1 MAGKHLGGKRAP
13 RAEKGAPA
21 EKDRA
26 LAAATP
32 RGNVFTRF
40 TLRSLRANRVRTTVT
55 IVGVALATGL
65 LMAVL
70 ASVTSL
76 QAALVNYVRSTDGV
90 WQESFSYTDDATL
103 GNLRTLAG
111 DHLDRLATRR
121 DLGAVALSADNA
133 SYAGTYLGLYD
144 LTVESA
150 GTPRAAGDTDYP
162 VYPAPEV
169 VEGRLPEKSGEIALP
184 AYLRGEKLTA
194 GPSQVPDVEGSATTG
209 GELGLGREI
218 TLAAG
223 RRVWLDEPETTIVS
237 GQAFQIDY
245 GSGTGGDGTNGSGEK
260 PLETLTDVGEPRTYT
275 VVGFVNTSF
284 SDGSVAYVST
294 EEPPATAS
302 GDVTMTAFFSTTGY
316 ASKAELDDLMERI
329 LGEDGG
335 WVSNDGLLT
344 YQGLDTGRQMTS
356 SLQMFAGVLAAVI
369 VVAAVSLISNA
380 FTISIS
386 ERTRQFGLL
395 ASLGASRRQ
404 LRRTVYTEAAVI
416 GLIGIPLGVA
426 LGVGGAAAAFALTAE
441 GWSTIVGNGVTV
453 GLVLRPMDFA
463 LAVALGALALLVSAL
478 VPALRASRVSAVDA
492 IRQAQDV
499 RPSRR
504 LLRVFRRRRAAM
516 DDFTADGRRPR
527 GLAAR
532 LGGMPAFLARR
543 TLAVSASK
551 SRTAAV
557 ALAISVALLVTAGLV
572 SDYLESVTSYVDYG
586 GNADLEV
593 YVSSDEAS
601 SVLAAEAG
609 ASLSSIAADIAQV
622 PGVEGTSGMV
632 RAYGSVHVDPA
643 SVNWDAVETYDES
656 APYGVFQLDRKG
668 YGNAN
673 FWLVD
678 DATWRTFAADLGLSG
693 NAADPAHLGCV
704 AFNNTNA
711 NNGRTY
717 ATVTPL
723 TGEAETIDVLVQ
735 PDDLQDN
742 QWLGMSADG
751 VYGLVTTDEE
761 TYEDTSFSPA
771 DELGLDTVSVPV
783 TAYTD
788 DLGAHFPVGDLVV
801 ADSSSLNFVMPMSAV
816 RGSELA
822 GELRNSITEFYA
834 SFTEGADEEAV
845 VEGIQERLGERGD
858 INAVQVMNL
867 AETLRQYNATTFTV
881 NVFLYCFIAITMAIA
896 VANVFNT
903 IASGLMLRTR
913 EFAVLQSMGM
923 GRRSFRRMIF
933 LECADFAV
941 KGLVGGVVLAA
952 VVNLGFFSAL
962 SSSISTL
969 VFEMPWGH
977 VALAFAVVVVVLAVS
992 AAYALRKTHA
1002 MNLVEALRV
1011 DAL

>member
-1 MAGKHLGGKRAP
+1 MAGKHLRGKDDAQ
-13 RAEKGAPA
+13 A

-76 QAALVNYVRSTDGV
+76 QAALVNYVRSTNGV

-133 SYAGTYLGLYD
+133 SYTGTYLGLYD
-144 LTVESA
+144 PVTESA

-169 VEGRLPEKSGEIALP
+169 EEGRLPEKPGEIALP

-194 GPSQVPDVEGSATTG
+194 GASQVSGVEGGATSD
-209 GELGLGREI
+209 GELELGSEV

-223 RRVWLDEPETTIVS
+223 RRVWLDEPETSIAS
-237 GQAFQIDY
+237 GRAFQVEY
-245 GSGTGGDGTNGSGEK
+245 GSDTGENGET

-275 VVGFVNTSF
+275 VVGFVSTSF
-284 SDGSVAYVST
+284 SDGNVAYVSGD
-294 EEPPATAS
+294 EPAATAS
-302 GDVTMTAFFSTTGY
+302 GDVVTTAFFSTTGY
-316 ASKAELDDLMERI
+316 ASTAELDDLMERV

-335 WVSNDGLLT
+335 WASNDSLLT
-344 YQGLDTGRQMTS
+344 YQGLDTGRQMTT
-356 SLQMFAGVLAAVI
+356 SLQLFAGVLAAVI
-369 VVAAVSLISNA
+369 VVAAISLISNA

-416 GLIGIPLGVA
+416 GLLGIPLGVA
-426 LGVGGAAAAFALTAE
+426 LGVGGAAVAFALTAE

-453 GLVLRPMDFA
+453 GLVLRPADFA

-478 VPALRASRVSAVDA
+478 IPALRASRVSAVDA
-492 IRQAQDV
+492 IRQTQDV
-499 RPSRR
+499 RPNRR
-504 LLRVFRRRRAAM
+504 LLRVFRRRRGAM
-516 DDFTADGRRPR
+516 DDFAADGRRPR

-586 GNADLEV
+586 GSADLEI
-593 YVSSDEAS
+593 YVNTPETTGT
-601 SVLAAEAG
+601 LAADAG
-609 ASLSSIAADIAQV
+609 NDLADITADIAQV
-622 PGVEGTSGMV
+622 PGVEGASGLV
-632 RAYGSVHVDPA
+632 RAYGSVHMDSA
-643 SVNWDAVETYDES
+643 GVNWDAVDTYDES
-656 APYGVFQLDRKG
+656 APHGVFQLDRQG

-673 FWLVD
+673 FWLLD
-678 DATWRTFAADLGLSG
+678 DATWRAFAADQGLTG
-693 NAADPAHLGCV
+693 DAADPAHLGCV
-704 AFNNTNA
+704 AFNATNA

-717 ATVTPL
+717 GTVVPL
-723 TGEAETIDVLVQ
+723 TGNAATIDVLVQ
-735 PDDLQDN
+735 PYDLEDN
-742 QWLGMSADG
+742 QWLGMGANG
-751 VYGLVTTDEE
+751 TYGLITTDEQ

-771 DELGLDTVSVPV
+771 NELGLDTVSVPV

-788 DLGAHFPVGDLVV
+788 DLGAHFPVGNLMV

-816 RGSELA
+816 MGSDLA
-822 GELRNSITEFYA
+822 GELRNSTTQFYA
-834 SFTEGADEEAV
+834 GFAEDADEDAV
-845 VEGIQERLGERGD
+845 VEGIQEELGARED
-858 INAVQVMNL
+858 VLSVQVTNL
-867 AETLRQYNATTFTV
+867 VEMLRQYSATTFTV

-913 EFAVLQSMGM
+913 EFAALQSVGM
-923 GRRSFRRMIF
+923 GRRAFRKMIF
-933 LECADFAV
+933 LECADFAT
-941 KGLVGGVVLAA
+941 KGLVGGVALAA
-952 VVNLGFFSAL
+952 LVNLGFFSAL

-969 VFEMPWGH
+969 AFEMPWGH
-977 VALAFAVVVVVLAVS
+977 VALAFAVVAVVLAAS
-992 AAYALRKTHA
+992 AGYALHKTHA
-1002 MNLVEALRV
+1002 MNIVEALRCEV
-1011 DAL
+1011 L

>member
-1 MAGKHLGGKRAP
+1 MAKHFKSDT
-13 RAEKGAPA
+13 GAA
-21 EKDRA
+21 GEKDRA
-26 LAAATP
+26 LAAAVAS

-40 TLRSLRANRVRTTVT
+40 TLRSLKANRVRTTVT

-76 QAALVNYVRSTDGV
+76 QAALVNYMRSTNGV
-90 WQESFSYTDDATL
+90 WQESFDYTDDATL

-121 DLGAVALSADNA
+121 DLGAVALSEDNA

-144 LTVESA
+144 PAVESA
-150 GTPRAAGDTDYP
+150 GTPRAAGDTDYA

-169 VEGRLPEKSGEIALP
+169 EEGRLPERPGEIALP
-184 AYLRGEKLTA
+184 SYLRGEELTA
-194 GPSQVPDVEGSATTG
+194 GASQVPGVDGGATST
-209 GELGLGREI
+209 GELELGSEI

-223 RRVWLDEPETTIVS
+223 RRVWLAEPETPIAS
-237 GQAFQIDY
+237 GQAYQIDY
-245 GSGTGGDGTNGSGEK
+245 GSDAGESGTAGAADET
-260 PLETLTDVGEPRTYT
+260 PLETLTNVGEPRTYT
-275 VVGFVNTSF
+275 VVGFVNTGV
-284 SDGSVAYVST
+284 SDGNVAYVST
-294 EEPPATAS
+294 QEPAATAS
-302 GDVTMTAFFSTTGY
+302 GDVVTTAFFSTTGY
-316 ASKAELDDLMERI
+316 SSKTELSDLMERV
-329 LGEDGG
+329 LGEDGS
-335 WVSNDGLLT
+335 WVSNDSLLT
-344 YQGLDTGRQMTS
+344 YQGLDTGRQMTT
-356 SLQMFAGVLAAVI
+356 SLQLFAGVLAAVI
-369 VVAAVSLISNA
+369 VVAAISLISNA

-416 GLIGIPLGVA
+416 GLVGIPLGVA

-441 GWSTIVGNGVTV
+441 GWSMIVGNGVTV
-453 GLVLRPMDFA
+453 GLVLRPTDFA
-463 LAVALGALALLVSAL
+463 AAVALGALALLVSAL

-504 LLRVFRRRRAAM
+504 LLRVFRHRRAAM
-516 DDFTADGRRPR
+516 DDFAADGRRPR

-551 SRTAAV
+551 SRTATV

-586 GNADLEV
+586 GGADLEV
-593 YVSSDEAS
+593 YANTPGTTSA
-601 SVLAAEAG
+601 LAADAG
-609 ASLSSIAADIAQV
+609 AELGDITADIAQV
-622 PGVEGTSGMV
+622 PGVTDVSGMV

-643 SVNWDAVETYDES
+643 AVNWDAVDTYDES
-656 APYGVFQLDRKG
+656 APYGTFQLDRQG
-668 YGNAN
+668 YGGAN
-673 FWLVD
+673 FWLLD
-678 DATWRTFAADLGLSG
+678 DATWRAFAADQGLSG
-693 NAADPAHLGCV
+693 DAADPTHPGCV
-704 AFNNTNA
+704 AFNATNA

-717 ATVTPL
+717 GTVVPL
-723 TGEAETIDVLVQ
+723 TGDAATIEVLVK
-735 PDDLQDN
+735 PADLKDN

-751 VYGLVTTDEE
+751 TYGLITTDEE
-761 TYEDTSFSPA
+761 TYEDASFSPA
-771 DELGLDTVSVPV
+771 DELGLDIVSVPV

-788 DLGAHFPVGDLVV
+788 DLGAHFPVGNLMV

-816 RGSELA
+816 RGSDLA
-822 GELRNSITEFYA
+822 GQLSNSLTQFYA
-834 SFTEGADEEAV
+834 SFAEGADEDAV
-845 VEGIQERLGERGD
+845 VEGIQEKLGERD
-858 INAVQVMNL
+858 DVSAVQVTNL
-867 AETLRQYNATTFTV
+867 VEMLRQYSATTFTV

-913 EFAVLQSMGM
+913 EFATLQSVGM
-923 GRRSFRRMIF
+923 GHRSFRRMIF

-952 VVNLGFFSAL
+952 LVNWGFFSAL

-969 VFEMPWGH
+969 AFEMPWGH

-992 AAYALRKTHA
+992 AAYALHKTHA
-1002 MNLVEALRV
+1002 MNLVEALRA

>member
-1 MAGKHLGGKRAP
+1 MAKHFRNV
-13 RAEKGAPA
+13 EKG
-21 EKDRA
+21 
-26 LAAATP
+26 LSLFHV
-32 RGNVFTRF
+32 NVFTRF
-40 TLRSLRANRVRTTVT
+40 TLRSLRANRVRTMVT

-90 WQESFSYTDDATL
+90 WQESFRTTDDATL

-121 DLGAVALSADNA
+121 DLGAAALSADNA

-144 LTVESA
+144 LPVESA
-150 GTPRAAGDTDYP
+150 DTPRAAGDTDYP

-169 VEGRLPEKSGEIALP
+169 EEGRLPEKSGEIALP
-184 AYLRGEKLTA
+184 AYLRSEKLTA
-194 GPSQVPDVEGSATTG
+194 GASQVSGVDGGATSD
-209 GELGLGREI
+209 GELALGSKV

-223 RRVWLDEPETTIVS
+223 RRVWLDEPETPIAS
-237 GQAFQIDY
+237 GQAYKIDY
-245 GSGTGGDGTNGSGEK
+245 GSGTDGGDAAGSDAEK
-260 PLETLTDVGEPRTYT
+260 PLETLTDVGAPRTYT

-284 SDGSVAYVST
+284 SDGSVAYVNGD
-294 EEPPATAS
+294 EPAATAS
-302 GDVTMTAFFSTTGY
+302 GDVVTTAFFSTTGY
-316 ASKAELDDLMERI
+316 ASKDELSDLMERI
-329 LGEDGG
+329 LGVDGD

-356 SLQMFAGVLAAVI
+356 SLQMFAVVLAAVI

-416 GLIGIPLGVA
+416 GLLGIPLGVA

-441 GWSTIVGNGVTV
+441 GWSMIVGNGVTV
-453 GLVLRPMDFA
+453 GLVLRPTDFV

-516 DDFTADGRRPR
+516 DDFAADGRRPR

-572 SDYLESVTSYVDYG
+572 SDYLESVTSYVDYDG
-586 GNADLEV
+586 SADLEV
-593 YVSSDEAS
+593 YVNTPATTSA
-601 SVLAAEAG
+601 VAADAG
-609 ASLSSIAADIAQV
+609 ADLADITADIAQV
-622 PGVEGTSGMV
+622 PGVTDVSGMV
-632 RAYGSVHVDPA
+632 RAYGSVHVDPMD
-643 SVNWDAVETYDES
+643 VRWDAVDTYDES
-656 APYGVFQLDRKG
+656 APYGVFQLDRQG
-668 YGNAN
+668 YGNAS
-673 FWLVD
+673 FWLLD
-678 DATWRTFAADLGLSG
+678 DATWRAFAADQGLTG
-693 NAADPAHLGCV
+693 DAADPTHLGCV
-704 AFNNTNA
+704 AFNATNA

-717 ATVTPL
+717 GTVAPL
-723 TGEAETIDVLVQ
+723 TGDATTIDVLVQ
-735 PDDLQDN
+735 PDALADN

-751 VYGLVTTDEE
+751 TYGLITTDEQ

-788 DLGAHFPVGDLVV
+788 DLGAHFPVGNLMV
-801 ADSSSLNFVMPMSAV
+801 ADSSSLNFVMPTSAV
-816 RGSELA
+816 VGSNLA
-822 GELRNSITEFYA
+822 NELRNSLTQFYA
-834 SFTEGADEEAV
+834 SFAEGADEDAV
-845 VEGIQERLGERGD
+845 VEGIQERLGGRD
-858 INAVQVMNL
+858 DVSSVQVTNL
-867 AETLRQYNATTFTV
+867 VEMLRQYNATTFTV

-913 EFAVLQSMGM
+913 EFATLQSVGM

-933 LECADFAV
+933 LECADFAC
-941 KGLVGGVVLAA
+941 KGLVGGVALAA
-952 VVNLGFFSAL
+952 LVNLGFFSAL

-969 VFEMPWGH
+969 AFEMPWGH
-977 VALAFAVVVVVLAVS
+977 VALAFAVVVAVLAAS
-992 AAYALRKTHA
+992 AAYALHKTHA
-1002 MNLVEALRV
+1002 MNLVEALRA